1 MLSKDFSLKDLGS
14 LHYFLGIEA
23 STTLEGNL
31 HLSQTRYIKEIL
43 HQTNMP
49 ESRAQPTP
57 IISSLRLTK
66 NASTAVQDPTLY
78 RSVVGALQYV
88 FITRPELSFAVNKV
102 CQFMHC
108 PQEHHW
114 RAVKRI
120 LRYLAGTENH
130 GLIIQC
136 S

>member
-1 MLSKDFSLKDLGS
+1 MLSKDFSLKGS

-23 STTLEGNL
+23 STTSKGNL
-31 HLSQTRYIKEIL
+31 RLSQTRYIKEIL
-43 HQTNMP
+43 RRPNML

-57 IISSLRLTK
+57 MIFSLRLTK

-88 FITRPELSFAVNKV
+88 LITLPELSFAVNKV

-108 PQEHHW
+108 P
-114 RAVKRI
+114 
-120 LRYLAGTENH
+120 
-130 GLIIQC
+130 
-136 S
+136 